1 MNRGPRRGPGGGG
14 GGADEKPPVVTL
26 EGTIDRVTFQNEENG
41 YTIARLIP
49 DGRTGTVTIVGN
61 LLGAQVGASFRLR
74 GRWITHATY
83 GKQFS
88 VEDFRERLP
97 ATVEGIRKYLGS
109 GMIKGVGPVTAD
121 RIVDY
126 FGLETLDVIDN
137 ESARLFEVPG
147 VGPVRV
153 KKIISS
159 WAEQRQIKDIMLFLQ
174 SHDVTTGLAVRIYKQ
189 YGDEA
194 IQVVR
199 DEPYRMALDP
209 RDGGVFGIGFTIADR
224 IARRLGLA
232 PDDPRRIEAGL
243 RYALDQIS
251 SDGHTYSPRPV
262 LVETTAGLLA
272 VDEANIEPAA
282 VETGIER
289 LVEAEA
295 LITEDVALR
304 GGSTELEKSV
314 LDSNSGAAGGM
325 VQALYLPPF
334 YYAEVGIAN
343 GIRRI
348 LDEPG
353 DRLLHWNE
361 TDWPETYLWLDGT
374 NPYPLA
380 ERQRDAVRS
389 ALTKKVSVL
398 TGGPGT
404 GKTTT
409 VRSILQLLRMRQGSV
424 KLSAPTGRAAKRLA
438 ETSGVEAKTVHRLL
452 EFKPA
457 DGLLFQRNRD
467 NPVDADLV
475 VVDEMSM
482 VDTQLMNHLVK
493 AIDSQTHLLLVGDTD
508 QLPSVGAGN
517 VLRDLINSG
526 VVPTV
531 ELNEVFR
538 QDARSHI
545 ITNAHSINQGEMP
558 TLDPKVSDDFFLF
571 SVDETEAAADMI
583 VDVVV
588 NRVPKRFGLD
598 PVADIQVLTPMHR
611 GKAGVTELNSR
622 LQAELNPPTSSKPQ
636 VRWGGRTFRLGDK
649 VMQIRN
655 NYDKDVFNGDLGL
668 IEGIDVVDQL
678 MMIDFEGTPVAYEFH
693 ELDELVHAFACSVHK
708 SQGAEY
714 RCVVMTV
721 LPSHWM
727 MLQRNLIYTGV
738 TRAKELCILVGSKR
752 AIGQAVRNDTVAAR
766 NTGLA
771 RRLREGSRASG
782 TTRS

>member
-1 MNRGPRRGPGGGG
+1 MRDGPRHGS
-14 GGADEKPPVVTL
+14 GAEAADDRPSITTL

-49 DGRTGTVTIVGN
+49 DGRSGTVTIVGN

-74 GRWITHATY
+74 GRWITHATF
-83 GKQFS
+83 GKQFA
-88 VEDFRERLP
+88 VEDFKERLP

-109 GMIKGVGPVTAD
+109 GLIKGVGPVTAD
-121 RIVDY
+121 KIVDF
-126 FGLETLDVIDN
+126 FGLETLDIIDTAA
-137 ESARLFEVPG
+137 ERLGEVPG
-147 VGPVRV
+147 VGPVRAKMIV
-153 KKIISS
+153 TA
-159 WAEQRQIKDIMLFLQ
+159 WAEQRQIKEIMLFLQ
-174 SHDVTTGLAVRIYKQ
+174 SHDVTTGLAVRIYKT

-194 IQVVR
+194 IRIVR
-199 DEPYRMALDP
+199 DEPYRMSLDP
-209 RDGGVFGIGFTIADR
+209 REGGVFGIGFTIADR

-243 RYALDQIS
+243 RYALGQLSD
-251 SDGHTYSPRPV
+251 DGHTFAPRPV
-262 LVETTAGLLA
+262 LVETTAGLLT
-272 VDEANIEPAA
+272 VDEVLIEPSA
-282 VETGIER
+282 VEAGIDR

-295 LITEDVALR
+295 LVSEAVPTSAVSLA
-304 GGSTELEKSV
+304 
-314 LDSNSGAAGGM
+314 SNKAPSASDRDAEAES

-334 YYAEVGIAN
+334 YFAEVGIAN

-348 LDEPG
+348 IDDPG
-353 DRLLHWNE
+353 DRLLAWAE
-361 TDWPETYLWLDGT
+361 TDWPATYTWLDGM

-380 ERQRDAVRS
+380 ERQREAVRS
-389 ALTKKVSVL
+389 ALTRKVSIL

-409 VRSILQLLRMRQGSV
+409 VRSILQLLRMRRGSV
-424 KLSAPTGRAAKRLA
+424 MLAAPTGRAAKRLA
-438 ETSGVEAKTVHRLL
+438 ETSGVEAKTIHRLL
-452 EFKPA
+452 EFKPME
-457 DGLLFQRNRD
+457 GKLFQRDRD
-467 NPVDADLV
+467 NPIDADLV

-482 VDTQLMNHLVK
+482 VDTQLMNSLVK

-517 VLRDLINSG
+517 VLRDLNSSG
-526 VVPTV
+526 VVPTI
-531 ELNEVFR
+531 ELDQVFR

-545 ITNAHSINQGEMP
+545 ISNAHRINRGAMP
-558 TLDPKVSDDFFLF
+558 VLDPKTSDDFFLF
-571 SVDETEAAADMI
+571 AVEDAAAAADML

-588 NRVPKRFGLD
+588 NRVPRRFGLD
-598 PVADIQVLTPMHR
+598 PVADVQVLTPMHR
-611 GKAGVTELNSR
+611 GKAGVAELNSR
-622 LQAELNPPTSSKPQ
+622 LQAELNPPAPSKPE

-655 NYDKDVFNGDLGL
+655 DYDKDVFNGDLGL
-668 IEGIDVVDQL
+668 IETIDAVEQNVV
-678 MMIDFEGTPVAYEFH
+678 IDFVGTSVPYEFH

-727 MLQRNLIYTGV
+727 MLQRNLLYTGV
-738 TRAKELCILVGSKR
+738 TRAKELCVLVGSKR

-771 RRLREGSRASG
+771 RRLSEGGAPTG
-782 TTRS
+782 